1 MTQEQ
6 NEYKK
11 GLTSNILKTIAI
23 ISMTIDHIAWA
34 IFPNFSL
41 NPIAIIMHILGRV
54 ACPIFCYFM
63 VQGYI
68 HTKNFKKY
76 FSRLLVFALISHI
89 PYVLTSFNYVD
100 MFSLIPGYYGIF
112 NQTSILWGFACGLLL
127 IRVNDS
133 KLNNIYKLLLSIL
146 ICVISF
152 PADWSCVAPLI
163 IFFMWEYK
171 DNFKKQ
177 MLSMFFMIITYI
189 VVYFFAI
196 DKVYAFLQF
205 GIILAIPL
213 LFTYNGERGK
223 YVKLNKFMKW
233 FFYVYYPLHLLL
245 IFIFSSLIF

>member
-1 MTQEQ
+1 MLQEQ
-6 NEYKK
+6 DNNKK
-11 GLTSNILKTIAI
+11 GLNSNVLKTIAV

-34 IFPNFSL
+34 IFPGFSL
-41 NPIAIIMHILGRV
+41 NPTAIIMHILGRI

-68 HTKNFKKY
+68 YTKNFKRY
-76 FSRLLVFALISHI
+76 FSRILIFALISHI

-100 MFSLIPGYYGIF
+100 IFSLIPGHYGIF

-133 KLNNIYKLLLSIL
+133 NFNNVYKLLLSIV

-163 IFFMWEYK
+163 IFFMWQYK

-177 MLSMFFMIITYI
+177 MLSMFFMIMTY
-189 VVYFFAI
+189 VAVYFFAI
-196 DKVYAFLQF
+196 DKVYAFLQL

-213 LFTYNGERGK
+213 LYIYNGTRGK
-223 YVKLNKFMKW
+223 NAKLNKFIKW
-233 FFYVYYPLHLLL
+233 FFYIYYPLHLFF